1 MPLTKFSG
9 NNANVVKVPAKKDGG
24 KFKIWTATR
33 DSKNGFM
40 VTPTTSIMAGSK
52 KNFVAADSGGVYLS
66 GGGSISFNTTSE
78 NIRMGGL
85 FVQLN
90 DFIRMIPSTIMTPFP
105 PVIPFPPLSLP
116 IMIATS
122 LPWFIALYVI

>member
-1 MPLTKFSG
+1 MALTKFTG
-9 NNANVVKVPAKKDGG
+9 EADVVEVPAKKDGG
-24 KFKIWTATR
+24 RFKIWTATR
-33 DSKNGFM
+33 TAKNGFM
-40 VTPTTSIMAGSK
+40 VTPTTSVMAGSK
-52 KNFVAADSGGVYLS
+52 KNFIAADSGGVYIS

-105 PVIPFPPLSLP
+105 PVIPFAPLSMPL
-116 IMIATS
+116 MIASELPFFIS
-122 LPWFIALYVI
+122 LFI